1 MSEFIERI
9 RKLLL
14 EEKGIVLEDADYM
27 VMPKERERYNTS
39 LVIGNVNLMAG
50 RFKTE
55 EDVKKLVD
63 EFMKKPIP

>member
-1 MSEFIERI
+1 M
-9 RKLLL
+9 LL